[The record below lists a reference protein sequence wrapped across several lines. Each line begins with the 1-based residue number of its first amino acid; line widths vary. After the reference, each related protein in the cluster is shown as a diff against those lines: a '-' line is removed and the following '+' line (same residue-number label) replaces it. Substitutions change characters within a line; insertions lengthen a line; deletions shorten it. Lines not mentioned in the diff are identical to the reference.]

1 MSIYL
6 LDADILSVDLAII
19 KSSTNDDLIKS
30 FCNNAIYYENGL
42 PKLDTVFI
50 QNFKKLH
57 QDVFDLVIRKTKTR
71 IV

>member
-19 KSSTNDDLIKS
+19 KSSTDDDLIKL
-30 FCNNAIYYENGL
+30 FCNNTIYYKNGL
-42 PKLDTVFI
+42 PNLNMEFI
-50 QNFKKLH
+50 QQFKKLH
-57 QDVFDLVIRKTKTR
+57 EDIFDLVIRKTKTR

>member
-19 KSSTNDDLIKS
+19 KSSTNDKLIKL
-30 FCNNAIYYENGL
+30 FCNNAIYYKNGL
-42 PKLDTVFI
+42 PNLNMEFI
-50 QNFKKLH
+50 QQFKKLH
-57 QDVFDLVIRKTKTR
+57 EDIFDLVIRKTKTR

>member
-19 KSSTNDDLIKS
+19 KSSTNDDLIKL

-42 PKLDTVFI
+42 PKLNMNFI
-50 QNFKKLH
+50 RKFRESHK
-57 QDVFDLVIRKTKTR
+57 DIFDLVIRKTKTR